1 MHCDCGIFNASRQS
15 VPLVDAY
22 DNSIHIEIDASEL
35 EQFVDDLTKIP
46 NDPKV
51 RSDIGK
57 ILSHALE
64 YSTDWAFEHE
74 SDPNNGE
81 KWKERVIDREYADR
95 MAEYG
100 RLLAAYNVRKAAKR
114 KGKKGE
120 KSKGRIAKPKRPAP
134 LHKKLQLHP
143 YQGGSLTGSIQEE
156 NGDGEA
162 SIKAGVGSNIRYARI
177 HQLGGLTGRGHKAK
191 IPARPYLGLTQ
202 QQKEKAATKI
212 GKLLVKAINALGKK
226 QRPEHYAKAFGSYL
240 FMP

>member
-1 MHCDCGIFNASRQS
+1 MA
-15 VPLVDAY
+15 
-22 DNSIHIEIDASEL
+22 DNSVHIEIDASEL
-35 EQFVDDLTKIP
+35 EQFVDDLTQIP

-57 ILSHALE
+57 VLSQALR
-64 YSTDWAFEHE
+64 YSTDWAFKNE
-74 SDPNNGE
+74 SDPNTGE

-120 KSKGRIAKPKRPAP
+120 KSNGRIAKPKQPAP

-156 NGDGEA
+156 SGDGEA

-177 HQLGGLTGRGHKAK
+177 HQLGGLAGRGRKVK
-191 IPARPYLGLTQ
+191 IPARPYLGLT
-202 QQKEKAATKI
+202 KDERRNAAEDI
-212 GKLLVKAINALGKK
+212 GEILVNAIKRAGKK
-226 QRPEHYAKAFGSYL
+226 
-240 FMP
+240 